1 IGAFLGTGTTKAKP
15 ATTKPDRDFSRTGID
30 FQADLGG
37 SRIQAAYIMAEDD
50 NDINGTVTNKDKNN
64 AYSLQYYYTMKTATG
79 SPTLVPIVR
88 LDSYEQNN
96 GNDKYD
102 ELTLN
107 LTYYFTEN
115 FKGFVEYWD
124 QLSVPGTQV
133 ADNRTTVQFTV
144 GF

>member
-1 IGAFLGTGTTKAKP
+1 
-15 ATTKPDRDFSRTGID
+15 
-30 FQADLGG
+30 
-37 SRIQAAYIMAEDD
+37 
-50 NDINGTVTNKDKNN
+50 
-64 AYSLQYYYTMKTATG
+64 MKTASG
-79 SPTLVPIVR
+79 SPTFVPIVR
-88 LDSYEQNN
+88 LDSYEQDN
-96 GNDKYD
+96 GNDSYD

-133 ADNRTTVQFTV
+133 ADNRTTLQFTV